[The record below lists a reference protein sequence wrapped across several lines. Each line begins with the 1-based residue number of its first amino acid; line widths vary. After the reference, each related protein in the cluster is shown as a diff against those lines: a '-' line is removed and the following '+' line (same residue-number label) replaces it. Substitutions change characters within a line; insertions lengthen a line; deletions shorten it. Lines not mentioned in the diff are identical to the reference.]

1 MSVRFSKSVG
11 GAVGGM
17 EVGPGEPPGPN
28 ILYLISVKDEQL
40 ICYTIAGSF
49 KVNFKNCLLICI
61 CHKNERRLW
70 LI

>member
-1 MSVRFSKSVG
+1 MSVKFSKSEG

-28 ILYLISVKDEQL
+28 ILYLIRVMDEQL

-49 KVNFKNCLLICI
+49 KFNF
-61 CHKNERRLW
+61 
-70 LI
+70 